1 MAAPITEDAKA
12 AMLANFDLEGK
23 PLLLQFSKLF

>member
-1 MAAPITEDAKA
+1 MVAPITEEAKA

-23 PLLLQFSKLF
+23 SLPFCRMEFL

>member
-1 MAAPITEDAKA
+1 MVAPITEEAKA

-23 PLLLQFSKLF
+23 SLLLHSLSLY